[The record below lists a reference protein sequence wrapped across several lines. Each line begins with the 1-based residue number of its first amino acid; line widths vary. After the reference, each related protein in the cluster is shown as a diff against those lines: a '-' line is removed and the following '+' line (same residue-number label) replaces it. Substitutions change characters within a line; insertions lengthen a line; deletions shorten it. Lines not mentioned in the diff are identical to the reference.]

1 MQKRATALR
10 VFLWPML
17 LMAIAAPV
25 SAHHSFAGYDMSKTS
40 NAQATIKEFRWGAPH
55 SAAVFVIKGS
65 DGKQQE
71 VTVASAA
78 PSMFVKQGFKPKD
91 FRVGDKVEISW
102 HPSRSGATGGIL
114 STLKLPDGRVFK
126 DTEFAAINA
135 AEAAKTAAPPA
146 Q

>member
-1 MQKRATALR
+1 MQLLKHAGFPETFHQCLCANAMGIRMQKRAMALR
-10 VFLWPML
+10 AVLWPML
-17 LMAIAAPV
+17 LMAIAAPA

-78 PSMFVKQGFKPKD
+78 PRCS
-91 FRVGDKVEISW
+91 
-102 HPSRSGATGGIL
+102 
-114 STLKLPDGRVFK
+114 
-126 DTEFAAINA
+126 
-135 AEAAKTAAPPA
+135 
-146 Q
+146 